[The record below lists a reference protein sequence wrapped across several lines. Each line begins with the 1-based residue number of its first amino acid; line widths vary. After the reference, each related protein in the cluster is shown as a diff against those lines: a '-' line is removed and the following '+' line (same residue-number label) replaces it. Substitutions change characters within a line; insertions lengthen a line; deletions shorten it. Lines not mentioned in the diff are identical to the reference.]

1 MSKST
6 SSSSPTPESPSP
18 RAPCHQ
24 GRCPAASRSGFH
36 PSSRCR
42 RAGCMG
48 CRLYEMSEGLSN
60 VYMYMCVHTRT
71 SRNPTWVP
79 ADDGPIL
86 EKRRSLPQVG
96 VDVDTIRGSSS
107 SGGESKGEEDLL
119 NRCHFLFVLLIG
131 R

>member
-1 MSKST
+1 MPPGGMHGM
-6 SSSSPTPESPSP
+6 PTVRDVRRSLECIHVYVCTYQDKQESN
-18 RAPCHQ
+18 R
-24 GRCPAASRSGFH
+24 
-36 PSSRCR
+36 
-42 RAGCMG
+42 
-48 CRLYEMSEGLSN
+48 
-60 VYMYMCVHTRT
+60 
-71 SRNPTWVP
+71 VP